1 MGRLAIIAL
10 LAVLTAT
17 LLQAQSDSGD
27 LEETAGETVQIE
39 QETQAERDAWAAE
52 QAELEARYRTA
63 KANVRYLG
71 ERIVVESKKQAA
83 LEESN
88 AELSRR
94 LEEAHLLQSSL
105 QDTMNVIMARFED
118 FVARDLPFLPE
129 ERERRLTHLRDM
141 LAKPDVTGAEKV
153 RLLFEALRIE
163 AEYGST
169 VEVNRTDVE
178 VDGEPIFAD
187 VLKVGR
193 VSLFWRTPDGERSG
207 TFDPATR
214 SWIELERRYDP
225 AIKET
230 IEMATNMRPIELI
243 ALPLGR
249 VQS

>member
-10 LAVLTAT
+10 LVVLAAT
-17 LLQAQSDSGD
+17 LLRAQSGSDG
-27 LEETAGETVQIE
+27 LKETAGETVQIE
-39 QETQAERDAWAAE
+39 RDTQAQRDAWASE

-71 ERIVVESKKQAA
+71 ERIVVEQKKQSA
-83 LEESN
+83 LEESIF
-88 AELSRR
+88 ELSKR
-94 LEEAHLLQSSL
+94 LDEAHLLQSSL
-105 QDTMNVIMARFED
+105 QDTMNVILTRFED
-118 FVARDLPFLPE
+118 FVERDLPFLPA
-129 ERERRLTHLRDM
+129 ERERRVEGLREV

-169 VEVNRTDVE
+169 VEVNRSEVE
-178 VDGEPIFAD
+178 VDGEAIFAD
-187 VLKVGR
+187 ILKVGR
-193 VSLFWRTPDGERSG
+193 VSLFWRTPDGQRSG

-214 SWIELERRYDP
+214 QWVELERKYDP

-230 IEMATNMRPIELI
+230 IEMATHMRPIELI

-249 VQS
+249 VQP